1 DLLLSC
7 NYLGGPVLLR
17 RELVSKAGGLRPEFD
32 DGGHH
37 DLYLHVTELAREV
50 GHVDDVLQTRSHQVA
65 PAGSV
70 IESDRSETGRSAIA
84 NALQRRGVTGRVEP
98 GESPGQFHVRYEIR
112 GNPSVGIIIPTRD
125 RVESLRTCIESVEAK
140 SSWRNFKIT
149 IVDNDSRNPKTLEY
163 LARS

>member
-1 DLLLSC
+1 MREFVASCARSRRARVLRVSAAGQFPDRLLSC

-70 IESDRSETGRSAIA
+70 IESDRSETGRSAI
-84 NALQRRGVTGRVEP
+84 
-98 GESPGQFHVRYEIR
+98 
-112 GNPSVGIIIPTRD
+112 
-125 RVESLRTCIESVEAK
+125 
-140 SSWRNFKIT
+140 
-149 IVDNDSRNPKTLEY
+149 
-163 LARS
+163 